1 MFDEN
6 IPLSPALITPLL
18 CCTILFMVLSTISFF
33 WVQRFRKKVID
44 KNYSQNSMTNHQG
57 ILMQH
62 NSLREETR
70 QVMSNAGGIPSM
82 ENLFN
87 VDVIVAVK
95 QDETNLILDK
105 SMRQRKDTNTRQI
118 DRLPETLMDSV
129 ESEIPSM
136 LFTPDDDIKVEKRS
150 INNLLIF
157 TSLLITYNGV
167 FIICLV
173 TSYWSD

>member
-1 MFDEN
+1 
-6 IPLSPALITPLL
+6 
-18 CCTILFMVLSTISFF
+18 
-33 WVQRFRKKVID
+33 
-44 KNYSQNSMTNHQG
+44 
-57 ILMQH
+57 
-62 NSLREETR
+62 
-70 QVMSNAGGIPSM
+70 
-82 ENLFN
+82 
-87 VDVIVAVK
+87 
-95 QDETNLILDK
+95 
-105 SMRQRKDTNTRQI
+105 
-118 DRLPETLMDSV
+118 MDSV